1 MPQDTTT
8 DRILEYPEEP
18 WNGLGYVFPN
28 FGDKE
33 TSQNPDILGLVSDI
47 GFRTQQI
54 ASTPCALLLSPPKV
68 DTLLSMQGLFDQ
80 LRVQLSSLKL
90 ADNQPNVKTDNV
102 TPTQED
108 FRIFPTPYR
117 FIYNRWIKDWVN
129 LSLNGLSMMM
139 QAEDNLQPHKWG
151 ELFFKKVGSVY
162 REIEERIALQLLR
175 MDAAT
180 VRVDGWKLTEQ
191 LIRDNYKPSTW
202 WVDTNGAT
210 PRPDELLTPT
220 EDTRKVLV
228 RGIFASMIPRV
239 DTAKP
244 TGSSTKASGSSGD
257 ALARAS

>member
-1 MPQDTTT
+1 MAQDTTT
-8 DRILEYPEEP
+8 DRILEYPEQP
-18 WNGLGYVFPN
+18 WHDLGYVFPN

-68 DTLLSMQGLFDQ
+68 DTLFAIQGLFDQ
-80 LRVQLSSLKL
+80 LRVQLSSLTL
-90 ADNQPNVKTDNV
+90 QDNQRNIKTDNV
-102 TPTQED
+102 TPTRED

-151 ELFFKKVGSVY
+151 LMFAEKVGAIY
-162 REIEERIALQLLR
+162 REMEERIALQLLR
-175 MDAAT
+175 LDAAT
-180 VRVDGWKLTEQ
+180 VRVKEWKLTEQ
-191 LIRDNYKPSTW
+191 LIEDNYKPNTW
-202 WVDTNGAT
+202 WVGTDGAT

-239 DTAKP
+239 DTSKPSDGSAK
-244 TGSSTKASGSSGD
+244 AAGSSGD
-257 ALARAS
+257 ALARA